1 MSARAEVELTQDD
14 FWRLVT
20 KGMTPVVA
28 EVRGRRAGEL
38 ELAPLMLT
46 TVAIIA

>member
-20 KGMTPVVA
+20 KGMTPAIA
-28 EVRGRRAGEL
+28 EARGQLSGDF
-38 ELAPLMLT
+38 ELARLMLA